1 MGEADADLGDKI
13 STLETTTAGAADD
26 FKTRIAALEE
36 DSTKAQDTQAKLLKD
51 ETSDIEDIQT
61 TFTG

>member
-36 DSTKAQDTQAKLLKD
+36 DSTKAQDT
-51 ETSDIEDIQT
+51 
-61 TFTG
+61 